1 MVCDK
6 INLDAGRE
14 PFIYLDLSQVVLTPD
29 GRGEGVESEPGY
41 YHS

>member
-1 MVCDK
+1 MVCDR
-6 INLDAGRE
+6 IVLDAGRE
-14 PFIYLDLSQVVLTPD
+14 PFIYLDALQVVLMAD